1 MWQKYVHEKFSLC
14 KLHVCRLNLSATSEE
29 TPKKG
34 RGTKRKRVT
43 YDLGEEKSAGYDFAS
58 EAHSEGAIEIH
69 DTDHEGKFIKLF
81 NTGEEV
87 GVTKLF
93 VFVVEILMKVNP

>member
-1 MWQKYVHEKFSLC
+1 MLRSRANHGLLC
-14 KLHVCRLNLSATSEE
+14 SRLNLSATSTDSS

-43 YDLGEEKSAGYDFAS
+43 LDVAEETGSGYDFAS
-58 EAHSEGAIEIH
+58 EASAKGAIEIH
-69 DTDHEGKFIKLF
+69 DTDHDGKFIKLF

-87 GVTKLF
+87 GCFKYWHSLIVRT
-93 VFVVEILMKVNP
+93 